1 MDAYLGVS
9 TYHTMWSSVGKDFKF
24 FFFATLYGSL
34 EKVRFEI
41 LTTALTLLVR
51 SQPRRESIKLL
62 LRQE

>member
-9 TYHTMWSSVGKDFKF
+9 TYHTMWSSVGEDFNF
-24 FFFATLYGSL
+24 FFVATLYGSL

-41 LTTALTLLVR
+41 LTTTLTLLVR